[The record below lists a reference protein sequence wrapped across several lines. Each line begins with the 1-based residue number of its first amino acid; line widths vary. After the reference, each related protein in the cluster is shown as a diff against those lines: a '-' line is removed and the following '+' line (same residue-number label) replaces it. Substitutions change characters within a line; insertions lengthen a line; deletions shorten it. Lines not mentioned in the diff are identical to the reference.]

1 MHMTN
6 TSKWLAVIGFAAIG
20 ASSLGAQGTAVDPR
34 WQAWI
39 GCWAPAPDASG
50 RAEIGG
56 ASRVCVVPS
65 QTATAVE
72 IVTVANG
79 SVLDRTRIDA
89 DGAPHTVSRD
99 GCAGTESARWGDA
112 GTRLYLSS
120 ELQCGA
126 GVTRSGRGVLSF
138 TQRYEWLDVRGM
150 RSKDASGVAV
160 RRYLPTDDATGVPAD
175 IRALAPARTGA
186 TNNAILTAAAPMTI
200 GDIAEVGTAM
210 DSGVAATWLM
220 ERTQGVKLSINGQQL
235 ASLADQGVPPSVI
248 DIVVAIAHPDVFA
261 LNPASRDVLARDQG
275 RRTAAGMSAY
285 DPYGRGVY
293 GNPYNWA
300 YSSPFGYYGWMPSA
314 MLPYGMYPYMGG
326 YYGTYGYGYGYGMPY
341 YGAYYPGTQP
351 IVVVN
356 QSGPSAA
363 PGHGRVVRGD
373 GYVGPQ
379 RATGGSSGGSS
390 SSGSSSSGGMGGSAS
405 SSSSGSSGGSSG
417 GSGGGDRT
425 AVKKP

>member
-6 TSKWLAVIGFAAIG
+6 TSKWFAAIGFAALG
-20 ASSLGAQGTAVDPR
+20 ASSLGAQGTTIDPR

-50 RAEIGG
+50 RTEIGG

-65 QTATAVE
+65 QPASAVE

-79 SVLDRTRIDA
+79 TVLDRARIDA

-120 ELQCGA
+120 ELQCGGNVA
-126 GVTRSGRGVLSF
+126 RSGRGVLSF

-150 RSKDASGVAV
+150 RSKDASGVAA

-175 IRALAPARTGA
+175 IRALAPARSAA
-186 TNNAILTAAAPMTI
+186 TNNAILAAAAPMTI
-200 GDIAEVGTAM
+200 GDIAEVGTAV

-220 ERTQGVKLSINGQQL
+220 ERTQGVKLSISGDQL
-235 ASLADQGVPPSVI
+235 ASLADQGVPPAVI

-261 LNPASRDVLARDQG
+261 LNPASRDVMARDQG
-275 RRTAAGMSAY
+275 RRTAGTSAY
-285 DPYGRGVY
+285 DMYGRGVY
-293 GNPYNWA
+293 GSPYYWG
-300 YSSPFGYYGWMPSA
+300 SPFGYYGWMPSA
-314 MLPYGMYPYMGG
+314 YGMYPYVGG
-326 YYGTYGYGYGYGMPY
+326 YYGAYGYGYPYGYGYGYGSPY

-351 IVVVN
+351 IVVVS
-356 QSGPSAA
+356 QPGTSSAPS
-363 PGHGRVVRGD
+363 HGRVVRGD

-379 RATGGSSGGSS
+379 RASGGSSSGGSYSGGSS
-390 SSGSSSSGGMGGSAS
+390 SSAGSSGSSGA
-405 SSSSGSSGGSSG
+405 SSSGSSGS
-417 GSGGGDRT
+417 SGGGDRT